1 MNQIG
6 YEERK
11 QTYAHA
17 LFRYGPEAQIMMAI
31 EEMSELMKELSK
43 RRRGRDNLA
52 AIAEE
57 IADTTIM
64 LEQLRLIFDVN
75 DAVCAQIDN
84 KILRLQ
90 QRVGLMR
97 FDYEEEE
104 NAE

>member
-1 MNQIG
+1 MNQIQ

-17 LFRYGPEAQIMMAI
+17 LFRYGPESQIMMAI
-31 EEMSELMKELSK
+31 EEMSELTKELCK

-57 IADTTIM
+57 VADTLIM
-64 LEQLRLIFDVN
+64 MEQLQLIFDIH
-75 DAVCAQIDN
+75 DAVCAQMDQ

-90 QRVGLMR
+90 ERVGLMR
-97 FDYEEEE
+97 FEYEEEKD
-104 NAE
+104 AE

>member
-17 LFRYGPEAQIMMAI
+17 LFRYGPVHQLNKFD
-31 EEMSELMKELSK
+31 EELGEFLTEL
-43 RRRGRDNLA
+43 GRMRNGDGNKANLA
-52 AIAEE
+52 EE
-57 IADTTIM
+57 LADLTIM
-64 LEQLRLIFDVN
+64 LEQLRLIFEVN
-75 DAVCAQIDN
+75 DDVCEWMDK